1 MSGGVPK
8 KISISRTQRN
18 TFCKSGGWGQQGL
31 ILCGGQ
37 RGKKGMCNYIKK
49 RVNHREKPAPKAVLP
64 LNPDAPIETV
74 NFNNPINTG
83 VLGGKN
89 IYQFIANGSL
99 QINLRSPKSNTADYF
114 TEPIKNACG
123 QITGYKPSNTAK
135 TVSFDL
141 EYYMI
146 GGGGA
151 GGQAANGSGGGVDFG
166 GGGAA
171 GVVRQGTITVSG
183 QLGTTINVSLE
194 VGTGGVPSG
203 NNGSQSGSG
212 QDTSIQVVGGTTV
225 VAKGGEGGFAGDG
238 NGGNGGSNVDFAGGQ
253 NALQGPTNQ
262 QYSVFRAGGGAGAG
276 GAGSNAID
284 ASLDGGGYLN
294 YSNPV
299 NQSAGVNVN
308 FANNGWIALPNVP
321 ILTGAQTIG
330 GGGGGACVTG
340 TLGLPGPP
348 PVPGTQ
354 QSGFGGQGPPTVP
367 GLVATGTKVG
377 GDGVGGGP
385 SVGNGSYKGGSA
397 GLANTGSGGGGGN
410 FVNGVN
416 VSGYAG
422 GNGFV
427 QVRFLSSLL

>member
-49 RVNHREKPAPKAVLP
+49 RVNHRGKPGPLP
-64 LNPDAPIETV
+64 PSEPPIETV

-99 QINLRSPKSNTADYF
+99 QINLRSPKPNTADYLH
-114 TEPIKNACG
+114 EPIKNRCG
-123 QITGYKPSNTAK
+123 QITGYKFFDAK

-151 GGQAANGSGGGVDFG
+151 GGQGSNGGTTDFG

-194 VGTGGVPSG
+194 VGTGGAPSG
-203 NNGSQSGSG
+203 NNGQQSGSG
-212 QDTSIQVVGGTTV
+212 GDTSIQVVGGTTV
-225 VAKGGEGGFAGDG
+225 VAKGGEGGFAGG
-238 NGGNGGSNVDFAGGQ
+238 GGSGGGNGGSNDDFAGGLNTQ
-253 NALQGPTNQ
+253 NPSYLQ
-262 QYSVFRAGGGAGAG
+262 FRAAGGAGADPNA
-276 GAGSNAID
+276 GAGGKAFGEY
-284 ASLDGGGYLN
+284 LDGGGYLYN
-294 YSNPV
+294 YSDPTA
-299 NQSAGVNVN
+299 QSAGVNVN
-308 FANNGWIALPNVP
+308 FANNGWIALPNVDF
-321 ILTGAQTIG
+321 TGGVQTIG

-340 TLGLPGPP
+340 NIGLPGPP
-348 PVPGTQ
+348 PTPGTQ
-354 QSGFGGQGPPTVP
+354 RSGFGGQGPPTGFP
-367 GLVATGTKVG
+367 GLGFPTGTKVG
-377 GDGVGGGP
+377 GDGVGGGS
-385 SVGNGSYKGGSA
+385 SVGTAPYKAGSA
-397 GLANTGSGGGGGN
+397 GVANTGSGGGGGN
-410 FVNGVN
+410 FVSPVA
-416 VSGYAG
+416 VSGYSG